1 MARESIG
8 RTSPRYRLPALGALT
23 SWHPHRLPDSMHA
36 SQEQEPIPDAAL
48 VAAYRRGD
56 ERAAAALVARHGAAV
71 GRFVAAAGALAGDVE
86 DLVQEAFFRAFR
98 RLDGWRGDASFRSWL
113 LAIAGNLVKDEFR
126 RRKGRT
132 IVPIDGRDVPDRAD
146 PAGDLAARDL
156 EERLRHGL
164 AALPRLPREV
174 FLLRAQQGAEY
185 ADIAAALGTT
195 PGAARVHYHTA
206 VKRLKELV
214 R

>member
-1 MARESIG
+1 
-8 RTSPRYRLPALGALT
+8 
-23 SWHPHRLPDSMHA
+23 MHA
-36 SQEQEPIPDAAL
+36 TQEEQTPSDAAL
-48 VAAYRRGD
+48 VVAYRRGD
-56 ERAAAALVARHGAAV
+56 ERAAATLVARHGAAL
-71 GRFVAAAGALAGDVE
+71 GRFVSASGALAGDVE

-98 RLDGWRGDASFRSWL
+98 RLDGWRGDASFRTWL
-113 LAIAGNLVKDEFR
+113 LTIAGNLVRDEFR

-132 IVPIDGRDVPDRAD
+132 AVPIDGRDIPDRAD
-146 PAGDLAARDL
+146 PAADLAARDA
-156 EERLRHGL
+156 EERLRRGL

-195 PGAARVHYHTA
+195 PGAARVHYHNA